1 MSSLLISPYVNF
13 SSESLLEKISNIV
26 ALSPRNCICVV
37 RTTAPDYFRG
47 NMKIMQKKS
56 IDYLRDKCYV
66 VVFSPKREFLNH
78 AKFLLCYHKCFSEN
92 IVYRG
97 KYFGST
103 NLTRSG
109 LWRPRQ
115 NLGNYEEFTFSKRV
129 YPSISKTDKFYLNEI
144 LDLITHK
151 SKLYT
156 DTQYLRTYVSSH
168 LIILKNLLEEVDNIT
183 SRGRDLE
190 LESLYE
196 VYINC
201 LLTHIQTFA
210 LLDEIPGKELTQKI
224 VEELTSKNPP
234 PNPFEIEMILTDPK
248 YANLLME
255 DLDLDRNSL
264 YELTKEHA
272 DSIKTS
278 SDLIGSRYLN
288 KIGEIENYID
298 EQEKNFVKFLREYNE
313 IHFKNLKDMMNKI

>member
-1 MSSLLISPYVNF
+1 
-13 SSESLLEKISNIV
+13 
-26 ALSPRNCICVV
+26 
-37 RTTAPDYFRG
+37 
-47 NMKIMQKKS
+47 
-56 IDYLRDKCYV
+56 
-66 VVFSPKREFLNH
+66 
-78 AKFLLCYHKCFSEN
+78 
-92 IVYRG
+92 
-97 KYFGST
+97 
-103 NLTRSG
+103 
-109 LWRPRQ
+109 
-115 NLGNYEEFTFSKRV
+115 
-129 YPSISKTDKFYLNEI
+129 
-144 LDLITHK
+144 
-151 SKLYT
+151 
-156 DTQYLRTYVSSH
+156 
-168 LIILKNLLEEVDNIT
+168 
-183 SRGRDLE
+183 
-190 LESLYE
+190 
-196 VYINC
+196 
-201 LLTHIQTFA
+201 
-210 LLDEIPGKELTQKI
+210 EIPGKELTQKI